1 MPADLAPMP
10 TSAAAPFDHLLIAHA
25 SAASEAGAAA
35 LKVVKLPNLAALL
48 ARLQPLAD
56 AAPEADA
63 DEYSLSAPHERAL
76 AALHG
81 WSGEDGRLPWAAADA
96 ADDGLR
102 ADTDTSGAPWGRLTP
117 VHWHVGSDSV
127 TLVDPAALA
136 LDEAES
142 RALFEAVKPSFDA
155 EGWTLLWGAPLRWH
169 VRHEALGGL
178 ACASLDRAVGRN
190 LDLWMSDAPEARRL
204 RRLQVEAQM
213 IWHDH
218 PVNAAREEARALTIN
233 SFWLDGCG
241 AAQPRRPLAEAG
253 VQVDER
259 LRAPL
264 LAGDWAAWVAAW
276 QALDA
281 GPVAALR
288 ARAEAGAPVTLTL
301 CGERHARRF
310 GLKPRGWLSRLMGA
324 PRPADA
330 SALLAS
336 L

>member
-1 MPADLAPMP
+1 MASPTIPAVPDAVHLIVPFAAWP
-10 TSAAAPFDHLLIAHA
+10 AAPQPGDPTP
-25 SAASEAGAAA
+25 A
-35 LKVVKLPNLAALL
+35 LTPTADAPRLAALL
-48 ARLQPLAD
+48 ARLGAPQDLAGDPHSLSMPHEKAWANALGLAVADGAVPLA
-56 AAPEADA
+56 AWHAM
-63 DEYSLSAPHERAL
+63 RM
-76 AALHG
+76 G
-81 WSGEDGRLPWAAADA
+81 LPAH
-96 ADDGLR
+96 DDGWAWITLTHWR
-102 ADTDTSGAPWGRLTP
+102 MGTDHARM
-117 VHWHVGSDSV
+117 
-127 TLVDPAALA
+127 ALPQELP

-204 RRLQVEAQM
+204 RRMQVEAQM
-213 IWHDH
+213 IWHEH
-218 PVNAAREEARALTIN
+218 PVNAAREEARALTVN

-253 VQVDER
+253 VQVDDR

-264 LAGDWAAWVAAW
+264 LAGDWAAWVDAW

-288 ARAEAGAPVTLTL
+288 ARAEAGEPVTLTL

-310 GLKPRGWLSRLMGA
+310 DLKPRGWLSRLMGA

>member
-1 MPADLAPMP
+1 MPAPMTASPAP
-10 TSAAAPFDHLLIAHA
+10 HLLIPHA
-25 SAASEAGAAA
+25 SAASEAGTAA

-48 ARLQPLAD
+48 ARLQPQED
-56 AAPEADA
+56 ASAPHEA

-81 WSGEDGRLPWAAADA
+81 WSGEDGRLPWAAAAA

-102 ADTDTSGAPWGRLTP
+102 AEHDTSGAPWGRLTP

-127 TLVDPAALA
+127 TLVDPAALE
-136 LDEAES
+136 LTEAES

-169 VRHEALGGL
+169 VRHEALAGL
-178 ACASLDRAVGRN
+178 ACASLDRAIGRN

-204 RRLQVEAQM
+204 RRMQVEAQM

-218 PVNAAREEARALTIN
+218 PVNDARDASRRLLVN

-276 QALDA
+276 QTLDA

-288 ARAEAGAPVTLTL
+288 ARAEAGEAVTLTL

-310 GLKPRGWLSRLMGA
+310 GLKPRGWLSRLMGT

-330 SALLAS
+330 CALLAT

>member
-48 ARLQPLAD
+48 ARLQPLTD
-56 AAPEADA
+56 VAPEADI

-81 WSGEDGRLPWAAADA
+81 WSGEDGRLPWAAAAA

-204 RRLQVEAQM
+204 RRMQVEAQM
-213 IWHDH
+213 IWHEH
-218 PVNAAREEARALTIN
+218 PVNAAREKARALTVN

-330 SALLAS
+330 TALLAT

>member
-81 WSGEDGRLPWAAADA
+81 WSGEDGSLPWAAAAA

-218 PVNAAREEARALTIN
+218 PVNAAREEARALTVN

-288 ARAEAGAPVTLTL
+288 ARAEAGKPVTLTL

-330 SALLAS
+330 SALLAT